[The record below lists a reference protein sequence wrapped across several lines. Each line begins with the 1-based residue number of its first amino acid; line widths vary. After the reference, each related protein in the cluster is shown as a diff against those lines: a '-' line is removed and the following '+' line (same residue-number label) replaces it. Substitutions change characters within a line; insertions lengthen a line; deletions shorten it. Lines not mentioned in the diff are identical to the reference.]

1 MKNKMKNKIVLFS
14 MIGFYTLISNYNFS
28 QDIITKKTG
37 DDILSKILEVGQL
50 EVKYKKFDN
59 LSGPVFTIQ
68 KTELIMIRYENG
80 TKDIFSEM
88 NSSKGI
94 IGNSNIDMLTKG
106 KEDAKMNY
114 KGRRSG
120 AGWTTATTIILSPII
135 GVIPA
140 IACSIAEPNEDNLN
154 YKDSEL
160 MKNNIYNESYKKESH
175 KIKKRKIWKN
185 FGIGSTIWGILYL
198 FTIS

>member
-1 MKNKMKNKIVLFS
+1 MKNKIVLFS

-37 DDILSKILEVGQL
+37 EDILSKILEVGQF

-59 LSGPVFTIQ
+59 LSGPIFTIQ
-68 KTELIMIRYENG
+68 KTELIMVRYENG
-80 TKDIFSEM
+80 TKDLFSDM
-88 NSSKGI
+88 SSSKG
-94 IGNSNIDMLTKG
+94 NVESSNVNMLTQG

-140 IACSIAEPNEDNLN
+140 IACSLTEPNEDNLN

-175 KIKKRKIWKN
+175 KIKKRKIWMN